1 MSMCTSS
8 HLRALLISNN
18 PCGQQ
23 FSKSRLRV
31 FDAYMGTY
39 SDLCNTIFFFR
50 KLQAPPSVLV
60 CGATCSMHVFDGFVY
75 KFFGHFSPA
84 ICYGAPPRGSR
95 NIHKMS
101 PIYSS
106 SIWHKAFDPPPR
118 APATIWRNPQ
128 QQNQWPAHCS
138 NLGPHPRHSSSKCGW
153 RHENDFIV
161 MGNVHK
167 MAHDVR
173 ETIVN
178 PHIREKLRQ
187 RRSIE
192 H

>member
-1 MSMCTSS
+1 MQ
-8 HLRALLISNN
+8 HN
-18 PCGQQ
+18 
-23 FSKSRLRV
+23 
-31 FDAYMGTY
+31 
-39 SDLCNTIFFFR
+39 FFFPKVASPSQCASLWR
-50 KLQAPPSVLV
+50 DVQHARVRWLCLQIFRTFQSCNMLW
-60 CGATCSMHVFDGFVY
+60 
-75 KFFGHFSPA
+75 
-84 ICYGAPPRGSR
+84 SR

-187 RRSIE
+187 RRPIE